1 MDDYDITLS
10 EIVSKSKIIKTLES
24 DELLKKAVES
34 LVFEDEPEVFFPSPL
49 EELLGTVGIVRYG
62 KKYLSHFF
70 PGISK
75 LCDAGSSR
83 DLSYFGKMVID
94 IEIPFIGCERLTRRR
109 LDGLV
114 EAGSLS
120 ASPVTKQVQYL
131 YGAREK
137 IDGESAVVFGITLED
152 DSKVFFIWMRKY

>member
-1 MDDYDITLS
+1 MS
-10 EIVSKSKIIKTLES
+10 
-24 DELLKKAVES
+24 LK
-34 LVFEDEPEVFFPSPL
+34 FFFPSPL